1 MIVSGIMRAV
11 AKFLSVLLHPLFMPL
26 YLVMLIF
33 QIDPHVA
40 FFLAPEHRWII
51 FGMVALMTIA
61 FPLTSTVLLLRTG
74 IISSLQMPE
83 RGERIPPYL
92 LTLIY
97 YGMMWYLLQRTPLHW
112 TVGALFIGI
121 FVALLFTTLITL
133 KWKISAH
140 MVGIGGVLG
149 AICGLTTL
157 HGLNT
162 FFVIAGLILVAGILG
177 TMRLLITDHTP
188 AQIYAGTALGVACTY
203 ASVIFGIGS

>member
-1 MIVSGIMRAV
+1 
-11 AKFLSVLLHPLFMPL
+11 
-26 YLVMLIF
+26 
-33 QIDPHVA
+33 
-40 FFLAPEHRWII
+40 
-51 FGMVALMTIA
+51 
-61 FPLTSTVLLLRTG
+61 
-74 IISSLQMPE
+74 
-83 RGERIPPYL
+83 
-92 LTLIY
+92 
-97 YGMMWYLLQRTPLHW
+97 
-112 TVGALFIGI
+112 
-121 FVALLFTTLITL
+121 
-133 KWKISAH
+133 

>member
-1 MIVSGIMRAV
+1 MAAEPILVRTFSDLITDFNRRSV
-11 AKFLSVLLHPLFMPL
+11 AYALAGELRLKLCALSLTNPKLTDN
-26 YLVMLIF
+26 VMA
-33 QIDPHVA
+33 D
-40 FFLAPEHRWII
+40 
-51 FGMVALMTIA
+51 
-61 FPLTSTVLLLRTG
+61 
-74 IISSLQMPE
+74 
-83 RGERIPPYL
+83 
-92 LTLIY
+92 
-97 YGMMWYLLQRTPLHW
+97 LLQRTPLHW

>member
-1 MIVSGIMRAV
+1 MRAV

-74 IISSLQMPE
+74 IISSLEMPE
-83 RGERIPPYL
+83 RSERVAPYI

-149 AICGLTTL
+149 AVCGLTTL

-162 FFVIAGLILVAGILG
+162 FFVITGLILVAGILG
-177 TMRLLITDHTP
+177 TARLLVSDHTQ
-188 AQIYAGTALGVACTY
+188 AQVYAGMLLGGVCTY
-203 ASVIFGIGS
+203 GGVVLNFGG